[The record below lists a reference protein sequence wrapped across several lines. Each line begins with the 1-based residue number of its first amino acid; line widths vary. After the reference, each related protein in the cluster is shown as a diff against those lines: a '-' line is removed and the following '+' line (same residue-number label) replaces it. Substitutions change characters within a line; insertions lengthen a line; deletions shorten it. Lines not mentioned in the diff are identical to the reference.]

1 MFEEYFL
8 SPRFVLT
15 YLFAKQ
21 KSNWITAIS
30 VDVFSIIFNYSN
42 ILQFKL
48 KIIVS
53 FFKVFKKCYSYIFIN
68 IAVKKEMRF
77 ILQTVTEFILSL
89 MFLVFLCIILF
100 LFTTLIKTYKNVD
113 IKFIAYVALLVRSKS
128 KYLKSK

>member
-30 VDVFSIIFNYSN
+30 VDGFSIIFNYSN

-77 ILQTVTEFILSL
+77 IPRQLQSL
-89 MFLVFLCIILF
+89 YFL
-100 LFTTLIKTYKNVD
+100 
-113 IKFIAYVALLVRSKS
+113 
-128 KYLKSK
+128 

>member
-30 VDVFSIIFNYSN
+30 VDGFSIIFNYSN

-53 FFKVFKKCYSYIFIN
+53 FFVNRNRIIHKNTKNIKESIN
-68 IAVKKEMRF
+68 SV
-77 ILQTVTEFILSL
+77 TV
-89 MFLVFLCIILF
+89 
-100 LFTTLIKTYKNVD
+100 
-113 IKFIAYVALLVRSKS
+113 
-128 KYLKSK
+128 

>member
-21 KSNWITAIS
+21 KSIWITAIS

-77 ILQTVTEFILSL
+77 IL
-89 MFLVFLCIILF
+89 
-100 LFTTLIKTYKNVD
+100 
-113 IKFIAYVALLVRSKS
+113 
-128 KYLKSK
+128 

>member
-68 IAVKKEMRF
+68 IAVKKKMRF